1 MTNLVNIKSDTNLSR
16 VMCSEADN
24 FLGERLTKPF
34 IDAFVKHT
42 ERGNLKQICLGTPVA
57 RKDSVVKF
65 APYNESSQLSV
76 TMLLLTMFKNRFSN
90 GLFPD
95 PEPEPLLTINIF
107 KNEDFTDIN
116 TNPNEEQQP
125 DLSVFFSNLEEC
137 ENLPVCFVLDDY
149 IKSLYKI
156 GFSIDYRHYE
166 HGVNLSLGFVKENY
180 AISIKLDVDHWLTCT
195 STYGPVGVE
204 DFQM

>member
-65 APYNESSQLSV
+65 APYNESSQLAV
-76 TMLLLTMFKNRFSN
+76 TMLLLTVFKNRFSN

-107 KNEDFTDIN
+107 KNEDFTDIES
-116 TNPNEEQQP
+116 NPNEEQQP

-137 ENLPVCFVLDDY
+137 ESLPICLVLDDY
-149 IKSLYKI
+149 IKSLYEI
-156 GFSIDYRHYE
+156 GFGIDYRQYE
-166 HGVNLSLGFVKENY
+166 HGEHLDLGFTKEDY
-180 AISIKLDVDHWLTCT
+180 AVSIKLNVNHWLTCI
-195 STYGPVGVE
+195 SNYGPSGVE

>member
-16 VMCSEADN
+16 VMCGEADK

-34 IDAFVKHT
+34 IDAFVKHA
-42 ERGNLKQICLGTPVA
+42 EKGNLKQIALGSPTA
-57 RKDSVVKF
+57 RKDSVITFV
-65 APYNESSQLSV
+65 PYKESSQLSV
-76 TMLLLTMFKNRFSN
+76 SLVLLTMFRSKFTN

-95 PEPEPLLTINIF
+95 SEPEPLVTVNIF
-107 KNEDFTDIN
+107 KNEDFIDA
-116 TNPNEEQQP
+116 TNGSNEHQQP

-149 IKSLYKI
+149 IKSLYEI
-156 GFSIDYRHYE
+156 GFCIDYRHYE
-166 HGVNLSLGFVKENY
+166 HGDHLSLGFTREDY
-180 AISIKLDVDHWLTCT
+180 AVSIKLNVNHWLNCI
-195 STYGPVGVE
+195 STYGPTGVD